1 MSHGDLVVWNDKVGI
16 IINRENTC
24 QIYVPKE
31 KKYYVPSKE
40 DKIIRVISDKTVI
53 GDYLCMYGLKLGV
66 NGVKRGSIPDGN
78 TYYYIAMASDGSLK
92 VESTIAC
99 NQKEEDRNRTYDG
112 NYFYSESDAGEVLEE
127 IKKLLLNYG
136 IC

>member
-24 QIYVPKE
+24 QIYIPKE

-53 GDYLCMYGLKLGV
+53 GDYLCMY
-66 NGVKRGSIPDGN
+66 
-78 TYYYIAMASDGSLK
+78 
-92 VESTIAC
+92 
-99 NQKEEDRNRTYDG
+99 
-112 NYFYSESDAGEVLEE
+112 EVLEE

>member
-53 GDYLCMYGLKLGV
+53 GDYLCMYG
-66 NGVKRGSIPDGN
+66 
-78 TYYYIAMASDGSLK
+78 
-92 VESTIAC
+92 
-99 NQKEEDRNRTYDG
+99 
-112 NYFYSESDAGEVLEE
+112 VLEE